1 MAATLPL
8 ERAARSIIVAAMQH
22 ISDTGIETPFVSAG
36 ITVLPEWIDY
46 NGHLN
51 VAYYLHAFD
60 LGYDAVF
67 EKMGFTPDVVRER
80 NASGF
85 AAELHLT
92 FQRELLEGDR
102 LRITTQL
109 LEFDAKRCR
118 MIQMMY
124 HDASNELAATCEW
137 MSLYIDMT
145 KRKVSEMPAELQQ
158 RLARVLD
165 AHSKLPAPP
174 ESGRGISLGNRRR

>member
-1 MAATLPL
+1 
-8 ERAARSIIVAAMQH
+8 MQQN
-22 ISDTGIETPFVSAG
+22 SDTGIETPFVADA

-67 EKMGFTPDVVRER
+67 EKMGFGSDVIRER

-92 FQRELLEGDR
+92 FQRELLLGDR

-109 LEFDAKRCR
+109 LGFDAKRCR
-118 MIQMMY
+118 MFQSMY
-124 HDASNELAATCEW
+124 HHDSNELAATCEW

-145 KRKVSEMPAELQQ
+145 KRRVTEMPAELQR
-158 RLARVLD
+158 RLARVIES
-165 AHSKLPAPP
+165 HGKLPAPP
-174 ESGRGISLGNRRR
+174 ESGRGISLGNRRRD